1 MIPYINIFNISKNIF
16 ILHAFSKV
24 INQIPDLKKYDDDV
38 RFNIYRSLM
47 CLTFTILSFYCF
59 IKHVKMGY
67 SFPYEYHTPECTEL
81 HELFISYIIYDLYY
95 MVKNKKGR
103 KDLYIHHIFIL
114 IVILLY
120 IISGYGGWLVSVLI
134 FCEIISVVSGID
146 RIAMID
152 KNMKESMMYKKIRK
166 NIIKFIRLPIWI
178 VLFLFTTKYIGRL
191 PNYLVYTG
199 YITVFVMLNLDRY
212 WEKKC
217 DKVINKYKNV

>member
-24 INQIPDLKKYDDDV
+24 INKIPELKKYDDDV

-59 IKHVKMGY
+59 IKHIKMGY
-67 SFPYEYHTPECTEL
+67 SFPYEYHTPEFTEL
-81 HELFISYIIYDLYY
+81 QELFIAYIIYDLYY
-95 MVKNKKGR
+95 MLKNKKGR
-103 KDLYIHHIFIL
+103 KDLYIHHIFVL
-114 IVILLY
+114 IVTLLY
-120 IISGYGGWLVSVLI
+120 IVSGYGGWLVSILI
-134 FCEIISVVSGID
+134 FCEIISIVSGID

-191 PNYLVYTG
+191 PNYLIYMG

-217 DKVINKYKNV
+217 DKVISKYKNL

>member
-1 MIPYINIFNISKNIF
+1 MIPYISIFNISKNIF
-16 ILHAFSKV
+16 ILRTFSKV
-24 INQIPDLKKYDDDV
+24 INKIPDLKKYDDDV
-38 RFNIYRSLM
+38 RFNMYRSLM

-59 IKHVKMGY
+59 IKHIKMGY
-67 SFPYEYHTPECTEL
+67 SFPYEYHTPEFTEL
-81 HELFISYIIYDLYY
+81 QELFIAYIIYDLYY

-103 KDLYIHHIFIL
+103 KDLYIHHIFVL
-114 IVILLY
+114 IVTLLY
-120 IISGYGGWLVSVLI
+120 IVSGYGGWLVSVLI

-152 KNMKESMMYKKIRK
+152 GNMKESMIYKKIRK

-178 VLFLFTTKYIGRL
+178 VLFLFNTKYIGRL

-217 DKVINKYKNV
+217 DKVISKYKNL

>member
-16 ILHAFSKV
+16 ILHTFSKV
-24 INQIPDLKKYDDDV
+24 INKIPDLKKYDDDV
-38 RFNIYRSLM
+38 RFNMYRSLM

-59 IKHVKMGY
+59 IKHIKMGY
-67 SFPYEYHTPECTEL
+67 SFPYEYHTPEFTEL
-81 HELFISYIIYDLYY
+81 QELFIAYIIYDLYY

-103 KDLYIHHIFIL
+103 KDLYIHHIFVL
-114 IVILLY
+114 IVTLLY
-120 IISGYGGWLVSVLI
+120 IVSGYGGWLVSVLI

-152 KNMKESMMYKKIRK
+152 GNMKESMIYKKIRK

-178 VLFLFTTKYIGRL
+178 VLFLFNTKYIGRL
-191 PNYLVYTG
+191 PNYLIYMG
-199 YITVFVMLNLDRY
+199 YISVFVMLNLDRY

-217 DKVINKYKNV
+217 DKVISKYKNL

>member
-1 MIPYINIFNISKNIF
+1 
-16 ILHAFSKV
+16 
-24 INQIPDLKKYDDDV
+24 
-38 RFNIYRSLM
+38 
-47 CLTFTILSFYCF
+47 
-59 IKHVKMGY
+59 
-67 SFPYEYHTPECTEL
+67 
-81 HELFISYIIYDLYY
+81 

-103 KDLYIHHIFIL
+103 KDLYIHHIFVL
-114 IVILLY
+114 IVTLLY
-120 IISGYGGWLVSVLI
+120 IVSGYGGWLVSILI
-134 FCEIISVVSGID
+134 FCEIISIVSGID

-152 KNMKESMMYKKIRK
+152 KNMKESMIYKKIRK

-178 VLFLFTTKYIGRL
+178 VLFLFNTKYIGRL